1 MRQSNCTQFVS
12 APRVPQRPPPGCHH
26 QFEDAGYSRSEK
38 NVRSVASV
46 TCKIFGT
53 ERTKFWASLELNGQV
68 WRECCCPDTD
78 RNINCRPGI
87 ECAIVV
93 IGYKLLFT
101 SFPVFFCFVF
111 IVKFMFEHRKNIV
124 CTCRSRFS
132 SNVMN
137 SVTRNNA
144 S

>member
-1 MRQSNCTQFVS
+1 MCGTRF
-12 APRVPQRPPPGCHH
+12 G
-26 QFEDAGYSRSEK
+26 SEK

-53 ERTKFWASLELNGQV
+53 ERTRASLELNGQV

-93 IGYKLLFT
+93 VGYKLLFT
-101 SFPVFFCFVF
+101 SFSVFFLFCFRCKMDV
-111 IVKFMFEHRKNIV
+111 
-124 CTCRSRFS
+124 
-132 SNVMN
+132 
-137 SVTRNNA
+137 
-144 S
+144 